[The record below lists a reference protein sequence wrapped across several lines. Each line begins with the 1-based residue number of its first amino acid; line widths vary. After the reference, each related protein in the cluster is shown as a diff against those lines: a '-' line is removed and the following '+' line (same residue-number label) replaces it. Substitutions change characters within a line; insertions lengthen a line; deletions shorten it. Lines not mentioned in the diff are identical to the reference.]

1 MRPANMPHATNE
13 ALRKS
18 VHIAIGFGALLL
30 RFLPWPWV
38 AAVCVAAIF
47 SNWLVLHRVFGA
59 RISRHERGF
68 DAGTILYP
76 AMVLVL
82 VLVFRDDVVPIGVG
96 WAALAFGDGFAG
108 LVGKS
113 VGGPR
118 LPWNGDKSWSGFAAF
133 LAFGFVGSIFIA
145 RWLMP
150 PQTFLSLELIVAGA
164 VLVAGIVES
173 LETNID
179 DNISVPLSAGVVAW
193 ALLHMHIFPIA
204 MTRSAAPWL
213 IANAVLA
220 IVGYVARSVD
230 VSGAIG
236 GFVLGAILILFGG
249 WPLYLVLLA
258 FFIIGT
264 ATTKAGYRVKAARG
278 LAQEKGGRRG
288 FSHAFANVGVAAILA
303 LAAAAT
309 LPRFSIVIWMAAAA
323 ALTTAA
329 ADTTASE
336 IGQLLGRR
344 TFLPLTFRP
353 VPAGTEG
360 AISLEGT
367 LAGIAAAALVAA
379 IAVRARLGIFDVRW
393 FATLVVAAFF
403 GSYIESVAGSWN
415 RRKERPIPNGVLNF
429 INTMVGAGLV
439 LALLAS

>member
-1 MRPANMPHATNE
+1 MAHTTNE
-13 ALRKS
+13 SLRKALH
-18 VHIAIGFGALLL
+18 VGIGFGALLL

-38 AAVCVAAIF
+38 AGVCAVAIF
-47 SNWLVLHRVFGA
+47 SNWLVLHRLFGA
-59 RISRHERGF
+59 RISRHERGW
-68 DAGTILYP
+68 DAGTVLYP
-76 AMVLVL
+76 AMVLLL
-82 VLVFRDDVVPIGVG
+82 VLMFRDDVVPIGVG
-96 WAALAFGDGFAG
+96 WATLAFGDGFAG

-118 LPWNGDKSWSGFAAF
+118 LPWNREKSWSGFAAF

-145 RWLMP
+145 RWLTP
-150 PQTFLSLELIVAGA
+150 PHTFLALELIVAGA

-173 LETNID
+173 LKTNID
-179 DNISVPLSAGVVAW
+179 DNIKVPLTAGVVAW

-204 MTRSAAPWL
+204 MTRGALPWL
-213 IANAVLA
+213 IANAALA
-220 IVGYVARSVD
+220 IVGYLARSVD
-230 VSGAIG
+230 VSGAIA

-249 WPLYLVLLA
+249 WPLYVVLLA
-258 FFIIGT
+258 FFILGT

-309 LPRFSIVIWMAAAA
+309 LPRASIVIWMAAAA
-323 ALTTAA
+323 ALATAA

-336 IGQLLGRR
+336 VGQLLGRR

-367 LAGIAAAALVAA
+367 LAGVAAAALVAA
-379 IAVRARLGIFDVRW
+379 IAVRSRLGIFDVRW
-393 FATLVVAAFF
+393 FAILVVAAFL
-403 GSYIESVAGSWN
+403 GSYIESVVGSWN
-415 RRKERPIPNGVLNF
+415 RRQERPIPNGVLNF

-439 LALLAS
+439 LAIARA